1 MKTKIVSLF
10 LKREHLIL
18 VSKMLQITDNANDQE
33 IHIQKIDSKN
43 QKSENRI
50 LKTERWPQQ
59 DLEYFQNCFLQIAN
73 LTFSYFKFHLPANS
87 ALQIKEHIKFIHV
100 IKQINFGGVTIEEVF
115 KQQRTRLN
123 LEISKI
129 TKSIKLIDEPIMSK
143 LMNTKIDLFQI
154 QTIQDKYF
162 FPKNNDFITPYLIL
176 NLKSHIPKTTLRY
189 QNKELQ
195 SSITSLEDIPPFQL
209 MNSNLIQPILN
220 YESFKN
226 GYEYKF
232 NKLMQRNSLVQYTI
246 KKYQNKIKQYEI
258 KPEHNRTE
266 DSLNEIKKI
275 FCSQI
280 KQVYENKINQIFI
293 DSNIKFI
300 NPTNYESPSLKVTP
314 FQTVKNFESV
324 IMNQI
329 KENQESQEFIPSQN
343 VNEEQTIPKTFDFP
357 QNHDLI
363 SLSISQQCLKDSM
376 MMYFQTQKNLQISED
391 KSSNKL
397 EQRLI
402 KPTLQSLDFKQ
413 SELQNQS
420 SSRFHRKIF
429 NLNIQ
434 DKNDNSQLNN
444 KFLNIQHQIIEPST
458 KQLEFQ
464 NQKEPPTKQIEF
476 LNQKAILSNRNL
488 QQKSLD
494 RITLK
499 PLVYQTAR
507 LKEIRDSNREKKES
521 SFPYIK
527 ESLPN
532 IQQGAND
539 FEQEKLKE
547 HESKFSLQGG
557 LQKRIQTNEKEENPV
572 KEILLF
578 QKKNCNL
585 KNQIQNQLILLTRSE
600 QILNTLMSN
609 GQIKGTELYQQ
620 LLQPIKIHSSA
631 KFLTP
636 KSNNL
641 ISRTKFKKIYQ
652 DSNMFSLK

>member
-18 VSKMLQITDNANDQE
+18 LSKMLQITDNSTEQE
-33 IHIQKIDSKN
+33 TLIFKIDSQN

-59 DLEYFQNCFLQIAN
+59 DLDYFQNSFLQIAN
-73 LTFSYFKFHLPANS
+73 LSFSYFKFHFPANS

-100 IKQINFGGVTIEEVF
+100 VKQINFGGVTIEEVF

-129 TKSIKLIDEPIMSK
+129 TKSIKLIDEPITSK
-143 LMNTKIDLFQI
+143 LMNTKIDLSSI

-162 FPKNNDFITPYLIL
+162 FPKNNDFMTPYLIL
-176 NLKSHIPKTTLRY
+176 NLKPHIPKTTIRY

-195 SSITSLEDIPPFQL
+195 QSITSLEDIPPFQF

-220 YESFKN
+220 YESLKN
-226 GYEYKF
+226 SYEYKF

-246 KKYQNKIKQYEI
+246 RRYQNKIKQYEI
-258 KPEHNRTE
+258 KSQDDHIDDP
-266 DSLNEIKKI
+266 LIEIKI
-275 FCSQI
+275 MFCSQI
-280 KQVYENKINQIFI
+280 KQLCENKINQSLI
-293 DSNIKFI
+293 DSNLKFLNTPSI
-300 NPTNYESPSLKVTP
+300 ENSSLKITP
-314 FQTVKNFESV
+314 FQTIKDLESV
-324 IMNQI
+324 IFNQI
-329 KENQESQEFIPSQN
+329 KEKQQSQEIIPSQN
-343 VNEEQTIPKTFDFP
+343 INEEQNKTKPFDFA
-357 QNHDLI
+357 QNTNLL
-363 SLSISQQCLKDSM
+363 SLNISQKYLKDSTITNFESQNN
-376 MMYFQTQKNLQISED
+376 YQILDNEST
-391 KSSNKL
+391 NKL

-402 KPTLQSLDFKQ
+402 KPSLQSLDLKQ
-413 SELQNQS
+413 TELLNQS
-420 SSRFHRKIF
+420 SGRYQRKIYH
-429 NLNIQ
+429 LKIQ
-434 DKNDNSQLNN
+434 EKYDKSQSNH
-444 KFLNIQHQIIEPST
+444 KFLNIPHQTMEPPIS
-458 KQLEFQ
+458 QIEFQ
-464 NQKEPPTKQIEF
+464 NKD
-476 LNQKAILSNRNL
+476 NQKAILTNRNL

-499 PLVYQTAR
+499 PLAYQSAK
-507 LKEIRDSNREKKES
+507 LKEIRDSNRDKNES

-532 IQQGAND
+532 IGFTMND
-539 FEQEKLKE
+539 SEHEKLKE
-547 HESKFSLQGG
+547 CEAKFSSQGG
-557 LQKRIQTNEKEENPV
+557 LLKCIQKNEKEENSV

-585 KNQIQNQLILLTRSE
+585 RNQLQNQLILLTRSE
-600 QILNTLMSN
+600 QILTTLMSN
-609 GQIKGTELYQQ
+609 GQIRGTELYQQ

-641 ISRTKFKKIYQ
+641 ISRTKFKKIQQ
-652 DSNMFSLK
+652 DGKMFSLK